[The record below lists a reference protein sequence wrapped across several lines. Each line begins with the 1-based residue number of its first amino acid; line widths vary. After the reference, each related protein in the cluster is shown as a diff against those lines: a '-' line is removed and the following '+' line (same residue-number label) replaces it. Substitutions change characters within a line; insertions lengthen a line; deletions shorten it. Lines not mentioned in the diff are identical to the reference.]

1 MGPEEETPELVFQLS
16 RGDLYHIVRITAR
29 TRPLPKL
36 TMPLVAGGILLGH
49 SLDGNYLKG
58 LVWAAGAVLLYWG
71 FSQILIF
78 LHVFAPSNE
87 TLMVPQK
94 IRLFQDRMAV
104 SSEHSQE
111 EFFRPDPS
119 GVKAVDRY
127 LLIPMGK
134 NSLVF
139 MRRSFPDP
147 GDFEILK
154 QWVLGGGEAEGK
166 DGGGKDKIEN

>member
-1 MGPEEETPELVFQLS
+1 LNIGPEEETPELVFQLS
-16 RGDLYHIVRITAR
+16 RVDLYNIVRITAR
-29 TRPLPKL
+29 TRLLPKL
-36 TMPLVAGGILLGH
+36 TVPLVAGVILLGH

-58 LVWAAGAVLLYWG
+58 LVWAAGAALVYWG

-78 LHVFAPSNE
+78 LHVYAPSNE
-87 TLMVPQK
+87 TLLVPQR

-104 SSEHSQE
+104 SSEHSEE

-139 MRRSFPDP
+139 MRRSFSDP
-147 GDFEILK
+147 EDFERLK
-154 QWVLGGGEAEGK
+154 KWVLGGESRGRKEREG
-166 DGGGKDKIEN
+166 